1 MTGGKATNNF
11 LGRENEEREREKEN
25 HLHLPGSI
33 LAMSGAQ
40 GGAKLASQ
48 PVKHFVNQSPVVVV
62 KCEFGDLKPRGQKLV
77 LLLLLSGI
85 MVFFFEYDFQRVSE
99 RERAA
104 PRSL

>member
-62 KCEFGDLKPRGQKLV
+62 KCEFGDLKPEDRNWCCCCCCQV
-77 LLLLLSGI
+77 LW
-85 MVFFFEYDFQRVSE
+85 FFFSNMTSKE
-99 RERAA
+99 
-104 PRSL
+104 